1 MSVPLFRDRFP
12 LLTNMAPVP
21 MKVNGKIF
29 SCCEAAFQSF
39 KAVVAE
45 RPDLVD
51 KFVGIKGVDAKR
63 LGKTVPL
70 KPYLDIWEEVKVDI
84 MWQLLLIKVQD
95 SSVKQQLISAA
106 DDDLFENN
114 VWKDTFWGV
123 IEQTDGT
130 MEGKNVLGRLWQEV
144 KKVVLLQPDASSYD
158 TELPCPI
165 DEP

>member
-1 MSVPLFRDRFP
+1 MKLFRERFP
-12 LLTNMAPVP
+12 LLTNMAPVA
-21 MKVNGKIF
+21 MKVNGKVF

-51 KFVGIKGVDAKR
+51 QFVGINGFTAKR

-70 KPYLDIWEEVKVDI
+70 KPYLDIWNEVKVDI

-95 SSVKQQLISAA
+95 SSVKQQLMSAA

-114 VWKDTFWGV
+114 TWGDTFWGV
-123 IEQTDGT
+123 VEKPDGT
-130 MEGKNVLGRLWQEV
+130 MVGKNVLGRLWQEV
-144 KKVVLLQPDASSYD
+144 KKVILLQPDTSSY
-158 TELPCPI
+158 TSLPCPI
-165 DEP
+165 EP

>member
-45 RPDLVD
+45 CPSLVD

-130 MEGKNVLGRLWQEV
+130 MVGKNVLGRLWQEV